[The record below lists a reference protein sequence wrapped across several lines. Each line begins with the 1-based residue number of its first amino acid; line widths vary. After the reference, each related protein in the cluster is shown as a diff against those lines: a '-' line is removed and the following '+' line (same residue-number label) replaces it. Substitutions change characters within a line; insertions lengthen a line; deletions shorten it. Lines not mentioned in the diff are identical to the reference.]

1 MSAAL
6 RMHAPTSLDIY
17 RGRCVKLSTFQNGLA
32 GALAF
37 SRPRRHRHLPSR
49 QGGPTE
55 CGSGSIRRLRVID
68 AALAPLRIEVARI
81 CCLRSA
87 GNRMCGA
94 PADLN
99 HDQQLQRST
108 RGSPAE

>member
-6 RMHAPTSLDIY
+6 RMHAPTILDIY
-17 RGRCVKLSTFQNGLA
+17 RGRCVKLLDISERPR

-37 SRPRRHRHLPSR
+37 SLPRCHRHLPSR

-55 CGSGSIRRLRVID
+55 CGSGSIHRLRVID

-87 GNRMCGA
+87 VTGCV
-94 PADLN
+94 D
-99 HDQQLQRST
+99 RSGGLGWG
-108 RGSPAE
+108 RPLGIR

>member
-49 QGGPTE
+49 QRGPTE
-55 CGSGSIRRLRVID
+55 CGSGSIHRLRVID
-68 AALAPLRIEVARI
+68 AALGRCVLRWREFVA
-81 CCLRSA
+81 
-87 GNRMCGA
+87 CGR
-94 PADLN
+94 PVTGCVGHL
-99 HDQQLQRST
+99 LT
-108 RGSPAE
+108 